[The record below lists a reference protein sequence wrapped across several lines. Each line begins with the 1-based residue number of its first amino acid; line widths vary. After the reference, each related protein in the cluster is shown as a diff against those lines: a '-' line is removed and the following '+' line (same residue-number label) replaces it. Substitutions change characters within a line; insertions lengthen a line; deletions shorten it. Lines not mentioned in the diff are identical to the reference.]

1 MKEVNIV
8 EGKKRLVA
16 DGGDKVGAIMLAVLW
31 AGFCALILY
40 ISRDGM
46 TPALAVVAALLFGG
60 SFLACIFF
68 AISKFTD
75 YIDVTDTAV
84 YQHRFLL
91 PDRSFRFD
99 EITGMRFNHYSRD
112 HERITLFIGGRRIFS
127 VTRPDSGKPDFLWNK
142 IVSENYPLKYYKGE
156 DARHFTVGIH
166 FETHA
171 AVIAAAVLGT
181 AAFFSLI
188 YSGDTYGSFT
198 EWLEKLL
205 LPILAFIPF
214 LLLLERI
221 SNLRIRIDG
230 DTVRAGRL
238 FLRKHAHISE
248 LYCAVN
254 TRGLSPVPELRF
266 RDGSRRFAKI
276 YFWDVENLLALKKY
290 LSDHGLSCKGFP
302 EL

>member
-1 MKEVNIV
+1 MKEVNLG

-99 EITGMRFNHYSRD
+99 EITGMRFTCYFRSPD
-112 HERITLFIGGRRIFS
+112 KIILFIGGRRIFS
-127 VTRPDSGKPDFLWNK
+127 LTRPRKGKPDFLWNR
-142 IVSENYPLKYYKGE
+142 IASENYPLRYYKGE
-156 DARHFTVGIH
+156 DARHFTVGLH
-166 FETHA
+166 SETFFA
-171 AVIAAAVLGT
+171 IIVPASVLMVT
-181 AAFFSLI
+181 VCSLL
-188 YSGDTYGSFT
+188 SGDDYGSFT
-198 EWLEKLL
+198 AWLLQYFLPFLGIFLAALL
-205 LPILAFIPF
+205 QLPIF
-214 LLLLERI
+214 
-221 SNLRIRIDG
+221 SLRIRVDG
-230 DTVRAGRL
+230 DTIRAGRL
-238 FLRKHAHISE
+238 FLRKSAHVSE
-248 LYCAVN
+248 LYCVVN
-254 TRGLSPVPELRF
+254 SNGLMPVPELRF
-266 RDGSRRFAKI
+266 RDGGRSFVKI
-276 YFWDVENLLALKKY
+276 DFRDVENLLALKKF